1 MTTLS
6 IHRIGLAVAT
16 LVLSGAALAQTPA
29 ATAPAASAV
38 ARNVR
43 QEQRIEQ
50 GLKSGELSTAEAAHL
65 QKQEAKVDHMQAHA
79 LKDGQVSDAEKQRI
93 AAQQNQTSQAIREA
107 KTNEVK
113 GNPNSASSQRMQAEV
128 HRDVKQQARIEQ
140 GLKSGELSNHEAAR
154 LERGQSHVAAR
165 QAHVGKDGQV
175 SHAEQH
181 RINRAQNHQ
190 SRRIHRQKH
199 DAQHA
204 AAR

>member
-6 IHRIGLAVAT
+6 LHRIGLAVAA
-16 LVLSGAALAQTPA
+16 LLLSGAAMAQAPV
-29 ATAPAASAV
+29 ATSPAASAV

-65 QKQEAKVDHMQAHA
+65 QKQEAKVDHLQAHA
-79 LKDGQVSDAEKQRI
+79 LKDGQVTDAEKQRI
-93 AAQQNQTSQAIREA
+93 AVQQNQTSQAIRDA

-113 GNPNSASSQRMQAEV
+113 GNPNSASSQRMQVEA
-128 HRDVKQQARIEQ
+128 HRDAHQQARIEQ

-165 QAHVGKDGQV
+165 QAHVGHDGHV
-175 SHAEQH
+175 SKAEQH
-181 RINRAQNHQ
+181 RINRAQRHQ
-190 SRRIHRQKH
+190 SRHIHRQKH
-199 DAQHA
+199 DAQH
-204 AAR
+204 